1 MLARLEK
8 YAAAAREFELA
19 QGGSGV
25 DPYDAGFNLVLAYEK
40 AGDHSAAVRVG
51 EEMVAHGFRRA
62 ELYNVLS
69 QAYEGA
75 GKTRE
80 AYNALRTATE
90 IEPKDPANYLDLI
103 ALCLNHRNYDLAL
116 EIADVGTGRLPD
128 SYRLRLQ
135 RGIVVAMKGQFD
147 QARSEFESAVKL
159 APDKTLP
166 YVALGLVLMQM
177 DKTAEAAKILR
188 ERAKADG
195 GDYLVLWFLGEALNR
210 SGVAPDSPEE
220 QEAVNALSRSVELNP
235 KMPQPRA
242 LLGKLLARRG
252 QYDLAAKHLEKALEL
267 DPENVAAMYQLAQV
281 YQRKGESARAK
292 QLFAKVG
299 KLKAEDR
306 EQFTRGGLLQIVRE
320 GGR

>member
-1 MLARLEK
+1 
-8 YAAAAREFELA
+8 
-19 QGGSGV
+19 
-25 DPYDAGFNLVLAYEK
+25 
-40 AGDHSAAVRVG
+40 
-51 EEMVAHGFRRA
+51 
-62 ELYNVLS
+62 
-69 QAYEGA
+69 
-75 GKTRE
+75 
-80 AYNALRTATE
+80 
-90 IEPKDPANYLDLI
+90 
-103 ALCLNHRNYDLAL
+103 
-116 EIADVGTGRLPD
+116 
-128 SYRLRLQ
+128 
-135 RGIVVAMKGQFD
+135 MKGQFD

-210 SGVAPDSPEE
+210 SVVAPESPEE

-299 KLKAEDR
+299 KLKAQDR
-306 EQFTRGGLLQIVRE
+306 EQFTRGGFCDRP
-320 GGR
+320 